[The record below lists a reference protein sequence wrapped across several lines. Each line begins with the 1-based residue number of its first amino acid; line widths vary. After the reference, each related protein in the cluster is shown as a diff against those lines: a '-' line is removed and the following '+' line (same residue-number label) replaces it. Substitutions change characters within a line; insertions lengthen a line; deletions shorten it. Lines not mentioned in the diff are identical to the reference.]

1 MRNKNFIL
9 KNVRYYDTLRNSI
22 VFREKIY
29 IKDGKFSFDVDKGE
43 CKGFILFDCSNFLLF
58 PSFVQIHTHICQNLA
73 KGFAEEMGLYE
84 WLQKRIIPYERKLKK
99 DILSLSCKLSLYE
112 LIDSGTTTILDMGTF
127 ENQETVF
134 DEIENSNIRGFSG
147 NVFMDRKFGGFKTE
161 VERYE
166 SYTKDL
172 FERIKDYKNVKYVL
186 CPRFVPGV
194 TKEGIKTLLK
204 LRDKYDLFI
213 HTHSSETLQ
222 ENLFTLNRYNMSNVE
237 FFDGSGLFEGN
248 VILAHCIFLNKNDIE
263 ILKKKKVN
271 IAHCPSANGKL
282 KNGIADITSFCEQKI
297 NVGLGSDG
305 APCNNN
311 MNQIFEMRLAK
322 LFQNIKYGEKGI
334 SSAKIFQMATING
347 AKALKL
353 ENNLGF
359 IKDGFDADFIL
370 VEDDVNVSSFVVD
383 PASSFMFSIYPEN
396 IKYVFSKGKPLK
408 YNGKVLAYDKDDLLK
423 ERKKILKYLFSNRF

>member
-9 KNVRYYDTLRNSI
+9 KNVRYHDTLRNSI

-29 IKDGKFSFDVDKGE
+29 IKDGKFSFDVDEGE
-43 CKGFILFDCSNFLLF
+43 CKGFILFDCSKFLLF

-166 SYTKDL
+166 GYTKDL

>member
-9 KNVRYYDTLRNSI
+9 KNVKYYDTFKNKI
-22 VFREKIY
+22 VFKDKIF
-29 IKDGKFSFDVDKGE
+29 IKDGKFSFNENEDG
-43 CKGFILFDCSNFLLF
+43 CKGFTLFDCSKFLLF
-58 PSFVQIHTHICQNLA
+58 PSFVQLHTHICQNLA

-84 WLQKRIIPYERKLKK
+84 WLQKRIIPYERKLNK
-99 DILSLSCKLSLYE
+99 DILSLSCRLSLYE

-127 ENQETVF
+127 ENQETIF

-147 NVFMDRKFGGFKTE
+147 NVFMDRKFGGFKTDI
-161 VERYE
+161 ERYE

-172 FERIKDYKNVKYVL
+172 LERIKDYRNVKYVL

-213 HTHSSETLQ
+213 HTHSSETVQ
-222 ENLFTLNRYNMSNVE
+222 ENLFTLKRYRMSNVE
-237 FFDGSGLFEGN
+237 FFDKTGLFEGN
-248 VILAHCIFLNKNDIE
+248 VILAHCIFLNKKDIE

-282 KNGIADITSFCEQKI
+282 KNGIADVTGFYQQKI

-311 MNQIFEMRLAK
+311 MNQMIEMRLAK
-322 LFQNIKYGEKGI
+322 LFQNIKYGEKGL
-334 SSAKIFQMATING
+334 SSTVIFQMATING

-353 ENNLGF
+353 EDNLGL
-359 IKDGFDADFIL
+359 IEDGFDADFIL
-370 VEDDVNVSSFVVD
+370 LEDGVNVSPFFID
-383 PASSFMFSIYPEN
+383 AASSFMFSIYPEN

-408 YNGKVLAYDKDDLLK
+408 YNGKVLIYDKEDLLE
-423 ERKKILKYLFSNRF
+423 ERKRILKYLFLDRF